1 MPDIRRFHDTNLD
14 CWPDCLGLKSFGLKI
29 GPPESTGHK
38 RQAMAMRPTLFSAR
52 LLPAAFTVVLAVS
65 ACSNEGLKPNPTPAN
80 FQGLGSGSAGDPTA
94 DRLGGADSGVIFGL
108 NKAPKD
114 REPASGG
121 GGGGGTG
128 IGVNAFLWRG
138 ALDTIAFMPL
148 ASADPFG
155 GVIITDWYTPPG
167 TSGER
172 FKATVYILSRD
183 LRSDGLRVNIYRQV
197 LQNGQWVDA
206 TVSDSTVGDIEN
218 KVLARARHMREQLQA
233 SS

>member
-1 MPDIRRFHDTNLD
+1 MRCSIDRQHI
-14 CWPDCLGLKSFGLKI
+14 
-29 GPPESTGHK
+29 
-38 RQAMAMRPTLFSAR
+38 RQATTMRPTSFSAR
-52 LLPAAFTVVLAVS
+52 VLPAALIVVLAVA
-65 ACSNEGLKPNPTPAN
+65 ACSSDAVKPNTTPPD
-80 FQGLGSGSAGDPTA
+80 FMGLGSGSPGDA
-94 DRLGGADSGVIFGL
+94 SVNRLGGSDSGTIFGIG
-108 NKAPKD
+108 KGPKD
-114 REPASGG
+114 KDQGAGG

-197 LQNGQWVDA
+197 LQNGQWMDA
-206 TVSDSTVGDIEN
+206 TVADSTAGDIEN

>member
-1 MPDIRRFHDTNLD
+1 
-14 CWPDCLGLKSFGLKI
+14 
-29 GPPESTGHK
+29 
-38 RQAMAMRPTLFSAR
+38 MRLNPFSASLFSAGMV
-52 LLPAAFTVVLAVS
+52 AVLAVA
-65 ACSNEGLKPNPTPAN
+65 ACSSENIKANPTPPN
-80 FQGLGSGSAGDPTA
+80 FMGAGSGSPGDSTVN
-94 DRLGGADSGVIFGL
+94 RLGGGDSGAIFGIG
-108 NKAPKD
+108 KGAKKD
-114 REPASGG
+114 EGGTGG
-121 GGGGGTG
+121 GGGGGG

-197 LQNGQWVDA
+197 LQNGQWIDSSVA
-206 TVSDSTVGDIEN
+206 ESTVGDIEN
-218 KVLARARHMREQLQA
+218 KVLARARHMREQMQA
-233 SS
+233 NG

>member
-1 MPDIRRFHDTNLD
+1 MRQIRPSL
-14 CWPDCLGLKSFGLKI
+14 L
-29 GPPESTGHK
+29 
-38 RQAMAMRPTLFSAR
+38 
-52 LLPAAFTVVLAVS
+52 LLPAALFAMTVLAGCS
-65 ACSNEGLKPNPTPAN
+65 ASKPNPTDPGYL
-80 FQGLGSGSAGDPTA
+80 GLGSGGPGDPSTT
-94 DRLGGADSGVIFGL
+94 RLGGDDSGTIFGIGK
-108 NKAPKD
+108 NKKD
-114 REPASGG
+114 DATGG
-121 GGGGGTG
+121 GGGG

-183 LRSDGLRVNIYRQV
+183 LRSDGIRVNLYRQV

-206 TVSDSTVGDIEN
+206 TVADSTVGDIEN
-218 KVLARARHMREQLQA
+218 KVLSRARHMREALQA
-233 SS
+233 NS